1 VHDDFLQAFA
11 HALHGVFLFGMVLAI
26 VPFVLALFLKEV
38 PLRTTLGRTTEL
50 ATEEAA
56 AGATGAEP
64 IIEPVADA
72 AVSR

>member
-1 VHDDFLQAFA
+1 VHEDFLQAFA

-38 PLRTTLGRTTEL
+38 PLRTTVGRAQEL

-56 AGATGAEP
+56 AGATGAEA

-72 AVSR
+72 AASR